1 MKHLKNIV
9 LSMIFLTGYLN
20 AVNTC
25 STLGGDVFKKSDD
38 IIVTTYHSHMGAS
51 FGGPVAWGE
60 DMASDGSDQNTMN
73 LVIPSNGYT
82 YTGNVLMITASG
94 NSNAQGFVLTTDGLW
109 SWGAVNEVVDLRTD
123 NLGIDQMTMPT
134 GVTPADVLDIKA
146 NSDVFFLVTKTGEVW
161 IAGQN
166 VTQVSGNTDT
176 TANQWQQVET
186 AVGTPLTGIVEL
198 TGSREVVYARKADN
212 TIWAWGRGIALGNG
226 AAASTSTYATQ
237 VNPAG
242 LPSAVTLSQLGTY
255 MDNTANSSGLLALG
269 SDQKLYGIGYN
280 SDGRLID
287 TTTNFIS
294 TWTEVTTP
302 VGEPVLFVTTSENS
316 EEYASAAII
325 TLAGVTNNLYSWG
338 ESNTGN
344 IGHAAGII
352 ENPTLPN
359 GFVVGSDNPVYT
371 SIGGHAMSFADKSN
385 NGRICFVGHITN
397 GSGGGLQND
406 PDNFDCFGQNAAGWP
421 AEVDLCFQ
429 TPPTGTISG
438 SVKDTLGNPIVG
450 ATIEIQFIDPLTG
463 DANGTVVKDINGNP
477 LTMTTLADGTYSFSD
492 VITNNYMIVQTDQ
505 PGYGSVSDA
514 DDTVD
519 TAGIDTNVT
528 DAYTN
533 TNTND
538 NKIPVTVKKGEGDDT
553 GNNFVDTQAGTVLGS
568 VKDSSGNPIAGVT
581 VEIKD
586 VGGNVVNDAG
596 GNPLTTTTL
605 PDGTYSFANV
615 PLGDYEIVQTD
626 KPGYASVSDTGSSD
640 DDTTPNAN
648 TNDNKIPIS
657 VTFDETDINNDFVD
671 DFIPPTVTDDESLA
685 NVPGSVS
692 TAVNLLAN
700 DTLSDGSGITT
711 PATEVTIDLDPSIA
725 GIQSTLTVV
734 NEGTF
739 TVDPATGNLTFDPI
753 DGFTSD
759 PTDIPYTLTEV
770 LTGLSVSANINV
782 EYTEVPPVA
791 INDDSLGNVP
801 GSVST
806 AVNLLAND
814 TLSDGSVITNPA
826 AQVTIDLDP
835 TTSGVQNTLIVPN
848 EGTFTVDPATGN
860 LTFDPIDG
868 FTSDPTDIP
877 YILTEVSTGLTIT
890 ADINVEY
897 TEVPPV
903 ATNDDSLG
911 NVPSSVSTPVN
922 LLANDTL
929 SDGSVITNPAAQVT
943 IDLDPATAGVQ
954 NTLTVVNEGTF
965 TVDPATG
972 SLIFAPEIGFLGDP
986 TDIPYTLT
994 EVSTGLSA
1002 NANINVEYSIV
1013 ARDDNETA
1021 LVTGDAITVN
1031 PLVNDVLVDGSTPT
1045 ITDVNIT
1052 MIDPVTSNPTKSP
1065 IVVPNEGTWTLN
1077 NATGEITFT
1086 PEAGFNGDP
1095 TPLEYKIIDLANAS
1109 TATATISIDY
1119 PQAPAP
1125 DVSTGAPGDLVTID
1139 VLANDD
1145 TVDPTTVQIVG
1156 TSNPGDP
1163 LVVPGEGTWTVDPV
1177 NGSITFIPESGFTGD
1192 PTPIMYTATDT
1203 NGNPVVPA
1211 SVTVNYT
1218 QQLNDDSQSGISGGP
1233 VSLDIISNDDDI
1245 NASSI
1250 SFDETSVGGVGTD
1263 TDGDGDIDKVVAA
1276 GEGIWTVNANGQV
1289 TFTPEAGF
1297 TGNPTPI
1304 QYTAK
1309 DALGNTLAPAT
1320 ITVNYNQSIAANDDG
1335 IITITRYG
1343 VTDITALILG
1353 NDVFTGNV
1361 TVDILSQPQHGTV
1374 EIIYDSN
1381 GKPTVLYTPDPDINY
1396 VPDEFRYSI
1405 TDANGNVAV
1414 ATVSLDLQC
1423 VTSQSSDGDAL
1434 GTISIF
1440 MLMLFTLM
1448 SGLYF
1453 VRRENER
1460 GEA

>member
-1 MKHLKNIV
+1 M
-9 LSMIFLTGYLN
+9 
-20 AVNTC
+20 
-25 STLGGDVFKKSDD
+25 FKKSDD

-60 DMASDGSDQNTMN
+60 DMAANGTNQNTMN
-73 LVIPSNGYT
+73 LVIPANGYT
-82 YTGNVLMITASG
+82 YTGNVLMIAASG

-186 AVGTPLTGIVEL
+186 AASTPLTGIVEL

-226 AAASTSTYATQ
+226 AVASTSTYSTQ

-242 LPSAVTLSQLGTY
+242 LPGGVTLSQLGTY
-255 MDNTANSSGLLALG
+255 MDNGASSSGVLALG

-294 TWTEVTTP
+294 SWTEVSTP
-302 VGEPVLFVTTSENS
+302 VGEPVLFVATSENS
-316 EEYASAAII
+316 EEYASASII
-325 TLAGVTNNLYSWG
+325 TLAGVTNNLYTWG
-338 ESNTGN
+338 EANRGN
-344 IGHAAGII
+344 IGHSPDGLVEEPTSPSGFNAG
-352 ENPTLPN
+352 
-359 GFVVGSDNPVYT
+359 VDNPVYT
-371 SIGGHAMSFADKSN
+371 SVGGHAMSFADKSN
-385 NGRICFVGHITN
+385 NGRICFVGHITS
-397 GSGGGLQND
+397 GSGGGLQN
-406 PDNFDCFGQNAAGWP
+406 NQNSFDCFGQNAAGWP

-438 SVKDTLGNPIVG
+438 SVKDTLGDPIAGV
-450 ATIEIQFIDPLTG
+450 TVELQYIDPLTG
-463 DANGTVVKDINGNP
+463 DANGTVVKDVNGTP
-477 LTMTTLADGTYSFSD
+477 LTMTTLVDGTYSFSN
-492 VITNNYMIVQTDQ
+492 VITDDYVIVQTDK
-505 PGYGSVSDA
+505 PGYASVSDA

-519 TAGIDTNVT
+519 TAGLDANVT
-528 DAYTN
+528 DTHPN

-538 NKIPVTVKKGEGDDT
+538 NKIPVTVKKDEGNDT
-553 GNNFVDTQAGTVLGS
+553 GNNFVDAEAGKVSGS
-568 VKDSSGNPIAGVT
+568 VKDSLGNPIAGVT

-586 VGGNVVNDAG
+586 AGGNVVNDAG
-596 GNPLTTTTL
+596 GNSLSTTTL
-605 PDGTYSFANV
+605 LDGTYSFADIPV
-615 PLGDYEIVQTD
+615 GDYDIVQTD
-626 KPGYASVSDTGSSD
+626 KPGYASVSDTASAD
-640 DDTTPNAN
+640 NDTTANTN
-648 TNDNKIPIS
+648 TNDNKIPVSI
-657 VTFDETDINNDFVD
+657 TRDETDINNDFVD

-692 TAVNLLAN
+692 TPVNLLAN
-700 DTLSDGSGITT
+700 DTLSDGSNITN
-711 PATEVTIDLDPSIA
+711 PATQVTIDLDPATA
-725 GIQSTLTVV
+725 GVQNTLTVPNEGTFTVDPATGNLTFDPVDGFTSDPTDIPYTLTEVLTGLSVDANINVEYTEVLPVAANDASLGNAPGSVSTPVNLLANDTLSDGSAISNPTTQVTIDLDPTTPGVQNTLTVV

-770 LTGLSVSANINV
+770 STGLTIIADINV
-782 EYTEVPPVA
+782 EYTEVQPVA
-791 INDDSLGNVP
+791 TDDESLGNAP

-814 TLSDGSVITNPA
+814 TLSDGSAISDPA
-826 AQVTIDLDP
+826 AQVMIDLDP
-835 TTSGVQNTLIVPN
+835 G
-848 EGTFTVDPATGN
+848 
-860 LTFDPIDG
+860 
-868 FTSDPTDIP
+868 
-877 YILTEVSTGLTIT
+877 
-890 ADINVEY
+890 
-897 TEVPPV
+897 
-903 ATNDDSLG
+903 
-911 NVPSSVSTPVN
+911 
-922 LLANDTL
+922 
-929 SDGSVITNPAAQVT
+929 
-943 IDLDPATAGVQ
+943 TAGVQ

-972 SLIFAPEIGFLGDP
+972 NLTFAPEIGFLGNP

-994 EVSTGLSA
+994 EVSTGLNETAS
-1002 NANINVEYSIV
+1002 INVEYSIV
-1013 ARDDNETA
+1013 ARDDNEIA
-1021 LVTGDAITVN
+1021 LVKGDVITVN
-1031 PLVNDVLVDGSTPT
+1031 PLANDVLVDGSTPT
-1045 ITDVNIT
+1045 IADVNIT
-1052 MIDPVTSNPTKSP
+1052 MIDPITGNPTKNP

-1095 TPLEYKIIDLANAS
+1095 TPLDYMIIDLINAS
-1109 TATATISIDY
+1109 TATGTISIDY
-1119 PQAPAP
+1119 PQVPVP
-1125 DVSTGAPGDLVTID
+1125 DISSGTPGDPVTID

-1156 TSNPGDP
+1156 TINPGDP

-1177 NGSITFIPESGFTGD
+1177 NGFITFTPEAGFTGD

-1211 SVTVNYT
+1211 SVTINYT
-1218 QQLNDDSQSGISGGP
+1218 QQLNDDNKSGISGTP
-1233 VSLDIISNDDDI
+1233 VSLDIIANDDDI

-1250 SFDETSVGGVGTD
+1250 SFDEVSVGGVGTD
-1263 TDGDGDIDKVVAA
+1263 TDGDGDIDQVVVDA
-1276 GEGIWTVNANGQV
+1276 EGTWTVDANGQV
-1289 TFTPEAGF
+1289 TFTPEAAF

-1304 QYTAK
+1304 QYAAK

-1320 ITVNYNQSIAANDDG
+1320 ITVNYNQSIAATDDG
-1335 IITITRYG
+1335 VITIIQYG
-1343 VTDITALILG
+1343 ATDITALVLG
-1353 NDVFTGNV
+1353 NDAFTGNV
-1361 TVDILSQPQHGTV
+1361 TVDILTQPQNGTV
-1374 EIIYDSN
+1374 EVIYDGN
-1381 GKPTVLYTPDPDINY
+1381 GRPTILYTPNPDINY

-1405 TDANGNVAV
+1405 TDINGNVAA
-1414 ATVSLDLQC
+1414 ATVVLDIQC
-1423 VTSQSSDGDAL
+1423 VSSQTSDNGDAL
-1434 GTISIF
+1434 GTISMF
-1440 MLMLFTLM
+1440 MLMFSTLM
-1448 SGLYF
+1448 LGLYF
-1453 VRRENER
+1453 RRKDDER